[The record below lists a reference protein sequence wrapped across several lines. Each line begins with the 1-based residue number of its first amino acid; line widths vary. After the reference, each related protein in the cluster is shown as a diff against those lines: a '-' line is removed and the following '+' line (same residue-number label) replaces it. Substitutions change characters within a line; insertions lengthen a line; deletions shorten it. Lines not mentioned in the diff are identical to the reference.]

1 MKEVFKAKVIEEKG
15 AMQSLDILHRAYYLT
30 KINKFTVGEIVYITL
45 DTRKPKRTVSQN
57 NLYWLYLQNIA
68 EETGN
73 DKDYLHRHFTKTH
86 GVKETVSGKLNGVE
100 TVETIY
106 KSTSIYTKPE
116 FTEYMNSIQA
126 DTGIPIP
133 DTELFMFGDVAKTEE
148 SIRENYPENT
158 QEDPKF

>member
-1 MKEVFKAKVIEEKG
+1 MKEVFKSKVIQKG
-15 AMQSLDILHRAYYLT
+15 ANKGLDILHKPYYLT
-30 KINKFTVGEIVYITL
+30 KINKFKVGDIVYITL

-57 NLYWLYLQNIA
+57 NLYFLYLENIGK
-68 EETGN
+68 ETGN

-86 GVKETVSGKLNGVE
+86 GVKESVSGKLNGIE

-106 KSTSIYTKPE
+106 KSTSEYNKGE
-116 FTEYMNSIQA
+116 FTEYMNSIQS

-148 SIRENYPENT
+148 QIRENYPENT
-158 QEDPKF
+158 GEEPKF

>member
-1 MKEVFKAKVIEEKG
+1 MKEVFKSEVIEGKG
-15 AMQSLDILHRAYYLT
+15 AMHSLNILHKAYYLT

-45 DTRKPKRTVSQN
+45 DTKKPKRTVSQN

-106 KSTSIYTKPE
+106 KSTASYNKGE
-116 FTEYMNSIQA
+116 FSDYMLSIQS

-158 QEDPKF
+158 GEEPKF